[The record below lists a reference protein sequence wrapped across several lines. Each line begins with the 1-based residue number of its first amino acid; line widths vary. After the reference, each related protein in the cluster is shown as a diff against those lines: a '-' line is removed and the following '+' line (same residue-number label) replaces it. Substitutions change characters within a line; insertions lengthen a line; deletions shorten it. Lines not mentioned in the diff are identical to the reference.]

1 MYTANMQKSME
12 VKSDSD
18 LLGLELQMFVS
29 HLWALGTELRSSAK
43 AVSTFNRGVISHAC
57 VHVCGVHYCIV
68 CLPDCLC
75 LCLNECRHK

>member
-1 MYTANMQKSME
+1 MDTANMQKSME

-43 AVSTFNRGVISHAC
+43 AVSTFNQGVISHAC
-57 VHVCGVHYCIV
+57 VHV
-68 CLPDCLC
+68 
-75 LCLNECRHK
+75 